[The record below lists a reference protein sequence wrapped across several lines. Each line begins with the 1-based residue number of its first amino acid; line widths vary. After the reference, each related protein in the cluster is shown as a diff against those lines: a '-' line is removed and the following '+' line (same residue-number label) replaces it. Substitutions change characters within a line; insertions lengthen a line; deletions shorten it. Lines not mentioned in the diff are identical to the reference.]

1 MLPRLVSSSWA
12 QVNPASQSSAR
23 ITNLS
28 HCTWPVSYSKTDKTT
43 VKESNC
49 RELRCGAGVTD
60 YSSMQGNFGGN
71 EMYFNG
77 SVVYM
82 TICIFVKMH

>member
-12 QVNPASQSSAR
+12 QVIPASQSSAR
-23 ITNLS
+23 ITDLS
-28 HCTWPVSYSKTDKTT
+28 HCTWPVSYSKTDKTR

-49 RELRCGAGVTD
+49 QELWCGAGVTD